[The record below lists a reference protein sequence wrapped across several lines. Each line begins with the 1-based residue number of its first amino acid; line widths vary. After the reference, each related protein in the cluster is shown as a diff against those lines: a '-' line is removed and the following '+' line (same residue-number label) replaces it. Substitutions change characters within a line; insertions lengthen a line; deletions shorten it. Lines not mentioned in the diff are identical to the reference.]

1 MSQPKKCNVTAQ
13 KMQCHSPKNAMSQP
27 KNMQCHS
34 LDEETHPKNAGEDD
48 GNNEAVDGNSFTEND
63 RNQILCLDA
72 RSAHSTAYDTHSS
85 SVNAPAIKIGGYLLD
100 LPNIFKVVPIGR
112 QNK

>member
-13 KMQCHSPKNAMSQP
+13 KYAMSQP

-34 LDEETHPKNAGEDD
+34 PDEETHPKNAGEDD

-72 RSAHSTAYDTHSS
+72 RSAHSTAYDTHSR
-85 SVNAPAIKIGGYLLD
+85 SVDAPAIKIGGYLLD
-100 LPNIFKVVPIGR
+100 LPNIFKVVPTGR